1 MDTWILRIID
11 ANFNR
16 AREGLRVVEELVRF
30 EMNSKELSERL
41 KGIRHSIA
49 GLMDELFDS
58 SLLVSAR
65 DSQGDVGLA
74 IHMDTE
80 NSRTG
85 KAGIIKANMKR
96 AQEAIRVLEEFVK
109 LYSPKT
115 SQKIKALRYQVYLLE
130 QEVLQAVEKNKRIHG
145 LYLILDYGL
154 FGERIW
160 DRDCVKEIITA
171 GVDVVQLRVKMQERA
186 GVNIA
191 QNLPDGKLIMLG
203 KMLREITEEADV
215 LLIINDRIDI
225 ALSVKADGVHLG
237 QDDMPIAVARKL
249 MGDKIIGISTHSL
262 AQAQQAEKNGA
273 DYIGIGP
280 VYNTTTK
287 HVVGN
292 PLGCRIVHEIC
303 KMVSLPVVAI
313 GGINQDNLAKVIKTG
328 IQGIAVANAILKT
341 ADPVAMTKKIA
352 GILHNMPSIA
362 PLLAINLTHKS
373 KCS

>member
-1 MDTWILRIID
+1 MDTGILRIID

-74 IHMDTE
+74 IHIDTE
-80 NSRTG
+80 DSRTG

-109 LYSPKT
+109 LYSPET
-115 SQKIKALRYQVYLLE
+115 GQKIKALRYQVYSLE
-130 QEVLQAVEKNKRIHG
+130 QEVLQAVGENKKIHG

-154 FGERIW
+154 FGMRIW
-160 DRDCVKEIITA
+160 DMDCMKTIIIA
-171 GVDVVQLRVKMQERA
+171 GVDIVQLRVK
-186 GVNIA
+186 
-191 QNLPDGKLIMLG
+191 NLPDGKLIMLG
-203 KMLREITEEADV
+203 NMLRKITKEADV
-215 LLIINDRIDI
+215 LFIINDRVDI
-225 ALSVKADGVHLG
+225 ALAVSADGVHLG
-237 QDDMPIAVARKL
+237 QDDMPIDAARNL
-249 MGDKIIGISTHSL
+249 MDNKIIGISTHSL

-280 VYNTTTK
+280 VYSTTTK
-287 HVVGN
+287 HVVGK
-292 PLGCRIVHEIC
+292 PIGCKIVHEIC
-303 KMVSLPVVAI
+303 KTVSLPVVAI
-313 GGINQDNLAKVIKTG
+313 GGINQDNLAQVIKTG
-328 IQGIAVANAILKT
+328 VQGIAVASAILKT
-341 ADPVAMTKKIA
+341 DDPVAATKKIA
-352 GILHNMPSIA
+352 GALQ
-362 PLLAINLTHKS
+362 LLVTCAD
-373 KCS
+373 